1 MAEISPR
8 GARKRPYFMP
18 ARISPYPPVLDGTSK
33 TFRLTL
39 YQKGPLRVGMI
50 PPGGRRKAASL
61 RLDLYPAQREF
72 GQLLDQLMRALLF
85 KVTVGVLGLLDK
97 VCNQIG
103 DLKLP

>member
-1 MAEISPR
+1 
-8 GARKRPYFMP
+8 MP
-18 ARISPYPPVLDGTSK
+18 PRISPYPPVLDGTSK

-85 KVTVGVLGLLDK
+85 KVTVRVLGLLDK
-97 VCNQIG
+97 VCDQIG

>member
-1 MAEISPR
+1 
-8 GARKRPYFMP
+8 MP
-18 ARISPYPPVLDGTSK
+18 PSITPYPPGLDRPSK
-33 TFRLTL
+33 IFRFMV

>member
-1 MAEISPR
+1 
-8 GARKRPYFMP
+8 MP
-18 ARISPYPPVLDGTSK
+18 PRISPYPPVLDGTSK
-33 TFRLTL
+33 TFRLTP